1 MRVEQQNANIVDTVK
16 QMSGPEE
23 NTSVLADAVS
33 KFSEK
38 AVERSAKSDHAKSVN
53 VKDATYMKPQAEEKK
68 TAADEI
74 TQSQA
79 LDAGQRKEQMA
90 VLSNTTSPEDY
101 AKMQEDGFSL
111 DETATNTIVTEVDKI
126 KAQLAKAGVDI
137 SFFGDD
143 LDIAQ
148 LEAITGSAALAVQ
161 IAEAL
166 QKADVP
172 CTQENVKDAMEA
184 LALAEKLQKP
194 GDGAVKYML
203 DNGLEPTIENLY
215 MAQNSGSGSYQ
226 GNSGFKIDMTPFMD
240 QVETII
246 HQSGYPV
253 NDQTKADCQWM
264 LENGVPLNEENL
276 KKLEVLRELEFPID
290 ADMLVKNIAT
300 AVAEGTRPQ
309 NAQLIEGN
317 SLKDQA
323 KQAYRIVTDATDADV
338 AYVVDRGMDMS
349 VRNLAYAM
357 ANRAQTSEEE
367 ANADALAKE
376 GSVTASEGTAEESAA
391 AATGNAA
398 ASAAEPATIKTT
410 GAESYDEV
418 SGVYTE
424 RGLALLTAR
433 RQLEEA
439 RLAMTVE
446 ANFSLLKR
454 GVQIDTQ
461 PLAALVE
468 QLKSTENAYYE
479 NLLKA
484 QGVDASIENVA
495 LFRETTEKVT
505 DLKSV
510 PAYVLGMQ
518 EALYATV
525 GEVHEAGRVLRD
537 TFEKANER
545 YETLMTAP
553 RPDLGDSIE
562 KAFRN
567 VDDILTD
574 IGLEASE
581 ANRRAVR
588 ILGYNQLEITPESV
602 AEMKAVDEEVQR
614 TFKNL
619 TPAVVTKM
627 IKQGIN
633 PLDMDFATLNQTA
646 EQMGDEKGA
655 QDNRKFGEFLW
666 KLERSEGIS
675 EEERASYIGTYRL
688 IHQVEQSDGAAVGA
702 LVNQGAEITMRNLM
716 MAVRSERRGGKMDY
730 AVDESFE
737 GLENSG
743 YMGTSITD
751 QIEAS
756 YQNNCLKD
764 IADTITPDKLKTV
777 MLQKDWDNMSP
788 EQLKEAL
795 AQAESNDEQLNY
807 TYAKEQLGEL
817 AQSAKTP
824 QDIYEVLQKY
834 DIPNTM
840 SNVMA
845 MEAMIKNR
853 NGMFRQIFGKGVK
866 DADEEVGSDDIESM
880 KQAVLEEFGD
890 AVSSPEELAEAQE
903 QLQKVAENVMK
914 TMIERDDVTSVDVR
928 EMRLLSA
935 QLSINSLLSK
945 EEQYSVP
952 VQVSDGV
959 VNVSLKVVRGTDQK
973 GVVDVMMETG
983 LRGRIAATFQAKE
996 QGITGLIVTNNPDT
1010 KAMLEAQNISVQ
1022 DKQGGEVAGSGA
1034 ASDSEVR
1041 YAYIS
1046 DLDFGNFSMGM
1057 FGVDASAP
1065 EGVDK
1070 ESENYQIQTTRLYH
1084 IAESFI
1090 QQIREVL

>member
-16 QMSGPEE
+16 QMGGPEE

-53 VKDATYMKPQAEEKK
+53 VKDATYMKPQTEEKK

-74 TQSQA
+74 EQSQA
-79 LDAGQRKEQMA
+79 LDAGERKEQMA

-172 CTQENVKDAMEA
+172 CTQENVKDAVEA

-215 MAQNSGSGSYQ
+215 MAQNSGSGNYQ
-226 GNSGFKIDMTPFMD
+226 RNSGFKIDMTPFMD

-290 ADMLVKNIAT
+290 ADMLVENIAT

-309 NAQLIEGN
+309 NARLVEGN

-323 KQAYRIVTDATDADV
+323 KEAYRVVTEATDADV

-357 ANRAQTSEEE
+357 ASRAQTSEEE
-367 ANADALAKE
+367 ADAVAE
-376 GSVTASEGTAEESAA
+376 ESPATASEGTTEKSVAVT
-391 AATGNAA
+391 TGNAA
-398 ASAAEPATIKTT
+398 ASAAETAAVKST
-410 GAESYDEV
+410 GADGQDEV
-418 SGVYTE
+418 SSVYTE

-468 QLKSTENAYYE
+468 QLKATENAYYE

-484 QGVDASIENVA
+484 QGVDASTENVA

-567 VDDILTD
+567 VDDILMD

-646 EQMGDEKGA
+646 EQMGEEKGA

-737 GLENSG
+737 GLQNSG

-764 IADTITPDKLKTV
+764 VADTITPDKLKTV
-777 MLQKDWDNMSP
+777 MRQKDWDNMTP

-795 AQAESNDEQLNY
+795 AQAESNDEQLKY

-824 QDIYEVLQKY
+824 QHIYEVLQKY

-866 DADEEVGSDDIESM
+866 DTDEEVGTDDIESM
-880 KQAVLEEFGD
+880 KQAVLAEFGD

-935 QLSINSLLSK
+935 QLSIHSLLSK

-959 VNVSLKVVRGTDQK
+959 VNVSLKVVRGTGQK
-973 GVVDVMMETG
+973 GVVDVMMETE

-1022 DKQGGEVAGSGA
+1022 DKQGGEEAGSDA

-1065 EGVDK
+1065 QSVNK